1 MQKIYAYIDGFN
13 LYHNLKSYI
22 KDNNLDNE
30 LKWLDVRKLVSCFI
44 DEKIQILEKVN
55 FFSAIPTHC
64 SISKQEKHKNYYK
77 ALKSANVHIIN
88 GRFSQ
93 KKNTHFR
100 CLKCNET
107 NFNTEC
113 QYCHNTDTNY
123 FVAHEEKETDV
134 SLAINIISDVLT
146 VTDLKKIILVS
157 ADTDF
162 IPVVRYILENT
173 DKKITV
179 LLPLGHN
186 YSNGFN
192 NIRNEYKPNNKRFDI
207 KVIKLNNILNSLLP
221 DEIEYDNQIYKNPYK
236 IN

>member
-1 MQKIYAYIDGFN
+1 M
-13 LYHNLKSYI
+13 
-22 KDNNLDNE
+22 
-30 LKWLDVRKLVSCFI
+30 
-44 DEKIQILEKVN
+44 
-55 FFSAIPTHC
+55 
-64 SISKQEKHKNYYK
+64 
-77 ALKSANVHIIN
+77 
-88 GRFSQ
+88 
-93 KKNTHFR
+93 
-100 CLKCNET
+100 
-107 NFNTEC
+107 
-113 QYCHNTDTNY
+113 
-123 FVAHEEKETDV
+123 
-134 SLAINIISDVLT
+134 
-146 VTDLKKIILVS
+146 KKIILVS

-221 DEIEYDNQIYKNPYK
+221 YEIEYDNQIYKNPYK

>member
-1 MQKIYAYIDGFN
+1 MKKFKYQ
-13 LYHNLKSYI
+13 I
-22 KDNNLDNE
+22 KFPSL
-30 LKWLDVRKLVSCFI
+30 
-44 DEKIQILEKVN
+44 
-55 FFSAIPTHC
+55 SAIPTHC
-64 SISKQEKHKNYYK
+64 SKSKQEKHRNYYE

-88 GRFSQ
+88 GRFSK

-134 SLAINIISDVLT
+134 SLAINIISDILT
-146 VTDLKKIILVS
+146 VEDLEKIILIS

-173 DKKITV
+173 DKKITI

-186 YSNGFN
+186 NSNGFN
-192 NIRNEYKPNNKRFDI
+192 NIRNEYKYNHKKFNI
-207 KVIKLNNILNSLLP
+207 KVIKLDNILKSLLF
-221 DEIEYDNQIYKNPYK
+221 DEIEYNNQIYKNPYK
-236 IN
+236 KN